1 MTWSLVVDLLLVLL
15 LGAVLVY
22 AILLNRKLAELRD
35 NKSELARLIA
45 NFNDATVRA
54 ESSIPRLRKAA
65 DDAKTNLQEK
75 LDKAQTLKDDLAFMI
90 DRGESMANRL
100 ESSVRMAR
108 GESMPAV
115 APRAAEPRAE
125 ARAEARA
132 ESRYVETPVR
142 APEPRAPEPR
152 AAETRAAEPGR
163 GEARLRE
170 AKPAEARNGAAR
182 PGRAAEPRLDEF
194 RRLEADLDERSEAER
209 ALLKA
214 LQSVR

>member
-22 AILLNRKLAELRD
+22 AILLNRKLGELRD

-115 APRAAEPRAE
+115 APRAADSRAE
-125 ARAEARA
+125 SRA

-142 APEPRAPEPR
+142 APEPRATEPR
-152 AAETRAAEPGR
+152 IPEARAVEPGR
-163 GEARLRE
+163 GETRLRE
-170 AKPAEARNGAAR
+170 AKPTEARNGAAR

>member
-1 MTWSLVVDLLLVLL
+1 MNWALVVDLLLVLL
-15 LGAVLVY
+15 LAAVLVY
-22 AILLNRKLAELRD
+22 AVLLNRKLGELRD

-75 LDKAQTLKDDLAFMI
+75 LDKAQMLKDDLAFMI

-108 GESMPAV
+108 GESLPAT
-115 APRAAEPRAE
+115 APRAAEPRG
-125 ARAEARA
+125 

-142 APEPRAPEPR
+142 APEARAPEIR
-152 AAETRAAEPGR
+152 ASETRADSRPR
-163 GEARLRE
+163 D
-170 AKPAEARNGAAR
+170 AKPAEIRAGAAR
-182 PGRAAEPRLDEF
+182 NGRAAEPRLDDF